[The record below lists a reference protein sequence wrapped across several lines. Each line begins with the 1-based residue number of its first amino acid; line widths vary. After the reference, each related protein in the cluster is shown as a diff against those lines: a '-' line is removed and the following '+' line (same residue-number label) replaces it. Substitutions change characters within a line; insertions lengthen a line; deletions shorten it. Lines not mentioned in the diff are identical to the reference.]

1 MNTRLN
7 GFRIPHLHLLAAVV
21 TAAALTAC
29 GGGSDSSST
38 VVTPTT
44 PTAPPAGPAK
54 IPTLPSGASPAV
66 TAANCALLT
75 APGLTSPIIEGADM
89 QAVNDILLAVDPAH
103 SYAEFA
109 RLPATFMWWV
119 RADSVVDMLSLGA
132 AVHETNHKIDS
143 TLRNICNTD
152 GLARFFAQ
160 GQVYV
165 TDLNRNDRLA
175 NYSIAG
181 EAYPA
186 ALKSSRSLRYDG
198 YITAS
203 SSSSG
208 NDLSILLDEL
218 NAYTGGAN
226 LEVKLYSSPT
236 YAYLTTRAD
245 SDIGGMADFMLFLQS
260 YLKAARLNY
269 PTSYAKL
276 ETQARTKAFM
286 QFAWTRAETVLAAAY
301 PYSNVAAAS
310 NPALVPLDVVKAVY
324 SAPFLQELDMLG
336 ITHKNPTD
344 WASSYLK

>member
-7 GFRIPHLHLLAAVV
+7 GFRIPHLHLVAAVV
-21 TAAALTAC
+21 TAAALAAC
-29 GGGSDSSST
+29 GGGGDSSST
-38 VVTPTT
+38 VVSSTP
-44 PTAPPAGPAK
+44 PTAPAGTAK
-54 IPTLPSGASPAV
+54 VPTLPSGASPAV
-66 TAANCALLT
+66 TSANCALLT
-75 APGLTSPIIEGADM
+75 APALTAPVIEGADM
-89 QAVNDILLAVDPAH
+89 QAVSDILLAVDPAH

-109 RLPATFMWWV
+109 RLPATFMWWL
-119 RADSVVDMLSLGA
+119 RGSSAVDMLSLGA
-132 AVHETNHKIDS
+132 AVHETNHRIDS
-143 TLRNICNTD
+143 TLRSICNTD
-152 GLARFFAQ
+152 GLARFFANN
-160 GQVYV
+160 QVYV

-175 NYSIAG
+175 NYSIVG

-186 ALKSSRSLRYDG
+186 ALKSSRSLRYDL
-198 YITAS
+198 YITS
-203 SSSSG
+203 SASSSG

-245 SDIGGMADFMLFLQS
+245 SDIGGMADFMLFLQA

-301 PYSNVAAAS
+301 PYSTAAKAS
-310 NPALVPLDVVKAVY
+310 NPARVPLDVINAVY
-324 SAPFLQELDMLG
+324 SAEFLQELDRLG
-336 ITHKNPTD
+336 ITHKNSAD
-344 WASSYLK
+344 WAATYLK